1 MPAATR
7 PGGPLIR
14 IEDCYVIIPNDKAV
28 ASTDQTE
35 DNNSWLVISGGE
47 AKMYFRVLPDITDAK
62 SASYNDEVVIGR
74 SSPLKT
80 YSQSD
85 NRNISMVIHI
95 VITEP
100 GDIALSLKALRVI
113 QSAVYPREG
122 TNGAPFVPPPVCRLK
137 CGKLFSETGEVCVV
151 LKQYSVKFPTE
162 VSWDESTYVPFKF
175 DIDTNW
181 DVVYK
186 SADLPGSERI
196 FQFGA

>member
-1 MPAATR
+1 MPKATR

-14 IEDCYVIIPNDKAV
+14 IEDCYLIIPNKNATG
-28 ASTDQTE
+28 SGE
-35 DNNSWLVISGGE
+35 EGNNNSWLIMGGGE
-47 AKMYFRVLPDITDAK
+47 AKMYFRVLPDITDSK

-100 GDIALSLKALRVI
+100 SDIQLSLKALRII
-113 QSAVYPREG
+113 QSAVYPRDG
-122 TNGAPFVPPPVCRLK
+122 DNGAPFIPPPVCRLK

-196 FQFGA
+196 FTLGA